1 MRALHVPDPG
11 AVLHREQPAGGTRVL
26 SRGLDFAAMFERPAD
41 DAFFAIASQLEMAEH
56 LENPTRPSIERRHTG
71 GTISGGAN
79 AVE

>member
-1 MRALHVPDPG
+1 
-11 AVLHREQPAGGTRVL
+11 
-26 SRGLDFAAMFERPAD
+26 LDFAAMFERPAD